1 VAAARRLWRWRQ
13 RDSATSAVAWQ
24 RRGGGG
30 GSAYLG
36 GGTQRDG
43 GSVVDGRHLAEK
55 TNNQPIVSEN
65 NRGGIGEET
74 QPGRN
79 VRGDAVSLL
88 WSSIDGQK
96 LIERWADPWP

>member
-1 VAAARRLWRWRQ
+1 MLPLPSVRRSRATGLGLAGVGSLAVDSEFHIENREREGGTLVLDGRRLAKK
-13 RDSATSAVAWQ
+13 S
-24 RRGGGG
+24 
-30 GSAYLG
+30 
-36 GGTQRDG
+36 
-43 GSVVDGRHLAEK
+43 
-55 TNNQPIVSEN
+55 NNQPIVVSDD

-74 QPGRN
+74 RPGRN